1 MAEIETIGAADFKAK
16 CLHILDRISRR
27 ELQQVVVT
35 KRGVAVAVVTAPAA
49 EAAKVERLHGF
60 LRGSVVIPSGT
71 DLTAPILEEPF
82 AAEQGEWHR

>member
-1 MAEIETIGAADFKAK
+1 MTEIETIGAAEFKAK

-27 ELQQVVVT
+27 ELQQVVIT

-49 EAAKVERLHGF
+49 AAAKVERLHGF
-60 LRGSVVIPSGT
+60 LRGSVVIPT
-71 DLTAPILEEPF
+71 EIDLTVPVLEELF